1 MAINTPLSLIWE
13 KKILHPHLRV
23 HLLACV
29 LLNGQISWEAWWG
42 LCKECDQEIYYL
54 DGCEGTDHQEV
65 ELDKLAEGAG
75 WGRVVLLGTE
85 V

>member
-13 KKILHPHLRV
+13 EKILRPHLRV
-23 HLLACV
+23 QLLASV
-29 LLNGQISWEAWWG
+29 LLLGQIFWEAWWV
-42 LCKECDQEIYYL
+42 LYQECDEEIYL
-54 DGCEGTDHQEV
+54 DGCEGTDHQEE

-75 WGRVVLLGTE
+75 WGGVVLLGTE